1 MNKFEV
7 DSYQLAE
14 SKKWVP
20 AGTLFVISDN
30 KMDIQK
36 SEFSPE
42 HRFDTRK
49 EADEVFR
56 NYYLKK
62 GFIENDNK

>member
-7 DSYQLAE
+7 GSYQLAE
-14 SKKWVP
+14 SKKWAP
-20 AGTLFVISDN
+20 AGTLFVISGN
-30 KMDIQK
+30 KMDIQE

-42 HRFDTRK
+42 LRFDTRK
-49 EADEVFR
+49 KADEVFR